1 MDKLI
6 KLELNVNEVNLLLQ
20 ALQELPYRVSNQM
33 IRKITEQAQAQVAEE
48 APEVDLAPK
57 E

>member
-6 KLELNVNEVNLLLQ
+6 NLELNVNEVNLLLQ